1 MDTAARAPEQS
12 VPDSRDIRVGEHIH
26 QLLNLAHALVQA
38 TTTTAV
44 SIPTSAASAE
54 DDSPAWAA
62 SATNAA
68 NFVGGTAGFVAPTE
82 IGSPTPYR
90 APFGMDMGG
99 LTDQECVGWAQDLE
113 HLARFQQ
120 GLAIQVAAEIAQ
132 RTTAGR
138 YTAMGVRGP
147 IDMLAQALMIGA
159 GEASRRITLA
169 DTLLPTMDAITGL
182 PIPASQAVLGEAF
195 FSGRIGQE
203 QALIV
208 SKFITDASRLAHD
221 GRISPDTYT
230 DVQTTLVTSGQ
241 EEGPDFL
248 RRIGTRV
255 MSLLDPDGQ
264 KPGPSELRAKQ
275 GIVFRKARRGLVGF
289 DGYLTLEQHEIILTI
304 IGRFANPNHHKNIN
318 PDNSTTDST
327 DRADRDNLGSA
338 SRDTVEDDSRNE
350 TSEQANLAHQ
360 FSEFA
365 NIFTTNPTPPAQPP
379 QEDPPIPPPHEP
391 LGNSPDVSGPAGS
404 GWESIWEDSGPL
416 IPPNT
421 DSTSTST
428 SENPGGTGNASNA
441 LFGAGT
447 TEDASSTTA
456 EVGAPC
462 PGSGS
467 GPGFDSGFGE
477 MLAGLDPIDPDSTDP
492 VVADDRTYAQKLLDG
507 ILDCL
512 KLAARTNT
520 LPLNGGLK
528 AQLIIVTRQ
537 EDLDRTDHQGLAFTV
552 HNGPVPLTLFE
563 ESLCDPEISRIT
575 VGEGQNI
582 LNAGRA
588 ERLFTPA
595 QRKILL
601 ARDLGCCFPECTANA
616 LWCEAHHITPWQE
629 GGETNINNAALLCS
643 RHHSLVH
650 HSDWTLELIDGTPYF
665 TAPYLKDPAQTPRR
679 NTYHHG
685 LPKIIHPT
693 RRIQGWN

>member
-1 MDTAARAPEQS
+1 MDTTARTPEQS
-12 VPDSRDIRVGEHIH
+12 VPDSRDVRVGEHIH
-26 QLLNLAHALVQA
+26 QLLNLAHALVHSA
-38 TTTTAV
+38 TTTAAASTPA
-44 SIPTSAASAE
+44 SAASAE
-54 DDSPAWAA
+54 DASPAGAA
-62 SATNAA
+62 SATDAA
-68 NFVGGTAGFVAPTE
+68 EFASGTVGPVAPTNP
-82 IGSPTPYR
+82 SSLTPYQV
-90 APFGMDMGG
+90 PFGMDLGG

-113 HLARFQQ
+113 RLARFQQ

-147 IDMLAQALMIGA
+147 IDMLTQALMISA

-169 DTLLPTMDAITGL
+169 DTLLPSIDAITGT

-195 FSGRIGQE
+195 FTGRIGQE

-208 SKFITDASRLAHD
+208 SKFITEASRLAHD

-230 DVQTTLVTSGQ
+230 EVQSTLVGSGQ

-275 GIVFRKARRGLVGF
+275 GITFRKARRGLVGF
-289 DGYLTLEQHEIILTI
+289 DGYLTLEQHEIIVTI
-304 IGRFANPNHHKNIN
+304 IGRFANPNQHKNIN
-318 PDNSTTDST
+318 PDNPTATASAESTSG
-327 DRADRDNLGSA
+327 ANRDNLGSTG
-338 SRDTVEDDSRNE
+338 RDTVENDSRE
-350 TSEQANLAHQ
+350 RPSEQANLAQQ

-365 NIFTTNPTPPAQPP
+365 NLFTANNHSPEPPRPPAQPP
-379 QEDPPIPPPHEP
+379 PEEPPIQPPDDPPEA
-391 LGNSPDVSGPAGS
+391 SGPAGS
-404 GWESIWEDSGPL
+404 GWAPIWEDSGPL
-416 IPPNT
+416 IPSNT
-421 DSTSTST
+421 HDTSTT
-428 SENPGGTGNASNA
+428 EIAGGTGSASNGF
-441 LFGAGT
+441 FGAGT
-447 TEDASSTTA
+447 IEDASSMTG
-456 EVGAPC
+456 EVGVAC
-462 PGSGS
+462 P
-467 GPGFDSGFGE
+467 DSGE
-477 MLAGLDPIDPDSTDP
+477 ELAGLDPIDPDSTDP

-520 LPLNGGLK
+520 LPINGGLK
-528 AQLIIVTRQ
+528 AQLIITTRQ

-563 ESLCDPEISRIT
+563 ESLCDPEITRIT
-575 VGEGQNI
+575 LGEGQNI
-582 LNAGRA
+582 LNVGRT
-588 ERLFTPA
+588 ERLFTPP
-595 QRKILL
+595 QRRILL
-601 ARDLGCCFPECTANA
+601 ARDLGCCFPECIATA

-643 RHHSLVH
+643 RHHTLIH
-650 HSDWTLELIDGTPYF
+650 HSDWTLKLINGTPYF
-665 TAPYLKDPAQTPRR
+665 TAPYLKDPTQTPRR

-685 LPKIIHPT
+685 LPKITHPT
-693 RRIQGWN
+693 NRNQGWN